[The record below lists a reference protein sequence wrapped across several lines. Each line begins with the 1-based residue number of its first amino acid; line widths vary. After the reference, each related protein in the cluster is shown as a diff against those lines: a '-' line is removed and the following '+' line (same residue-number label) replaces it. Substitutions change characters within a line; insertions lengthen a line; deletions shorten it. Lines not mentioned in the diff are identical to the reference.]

1 MHGSSGSVASDA
13 QIPHGLIPSISCR
26 SAVSDTEYENVSAM
40 QLKSQR
46 ERLRTGVILVS
57 DY

>member
-46 ERLRTGVILVS
+46 ERPRMGV
-57 DY
+57 D